1 LLNILRAA
9 YREPLQFTEVTTVT
23 GTAAAQGGLSADI
36 PLRVDGTSFTTHLNP
51 SASVSGGPN
60 FSVANLNTQEF
71 YQGIQSPI
79 SAQVVANYAAAGV
92 SLNLLLPLVIADITL
107 EEADQISVLRNTGS
121 SEASFTGF
129 RMVTNQLVKKGLG
142 VSVTEEEPEWIGPVL
157 TKKEA
162 SDPKLLSGLAQA
174 MTTGES
180 PISFQGVTLSN
191 GAISDSQF
199 RLGKSITKKATLC
212 FRTKNIPFN
221 DREPDYEESKK

>member
-1 LLNILRAA
+1 MHWHLYLFILGGCAVVDQYSSRAIEYNEQTAASKNSIVLLNILRAA

-36 PLRVDGTSFTTHLNP
+36 PLRVGGTSFTTPQILTLNP

-107 EEADQISVLRNTGS
+107 GHLE
-121 SEASFTGF
+121 
-129 RMVTNQLVKKGLG
+129 KY
-142 VSVTEEEPEWIGPVL
+142 PL
-157 TKKEA
+157 T
-162 SDPKLLSGLAQA
+162 
-174 MTTGES
+174 
-180 PISFQGVTLSN
+180 V
-191 GAISDSQF
+191 
-199 RLGKSITKKATLC
+199 
-212 FRTKNIPFN
+212 
-221 DREPDYEESKK
+221 